1 LIVVTNIFGIDFSEK
16 IVSRSKSV
24 SIKRV
29 SMRPL
34 KIAPD
39 IEALINFLFYFI
51 FLFGRAWVE
60 TTKSKILTHLD
71 ASKKK

>member
-1 LIVVTNIFGIDFSEK
+1 
-16 IVSRSKSV
+16 
-24 SIKRV
+24 
-29 SMRPL
+29 MRPL